1 MYTGP
6 LSPQDKQE
14 FLDRSAQ
21 VWNANKVATWRAAGI
36 DLVIGEREG
45 YFLYD
50 ISGRRLID
58 LHLNGGTYNLG
69 HRNPELVE
77 SLVTGLETFDMGNH
91 HFPSLARTALA
102 EALLATCEPNMRSVV
117 FTTGGSEAVDV
128 AIMSVRRATGRRRI
142 VSLERGYHGHT
153 GLSICA
159 GDVKTAEAFLVDR
172 PDEFT
177 RVPFND
183 VAAMEAAL
191 RPGDVAGVILETI
204 PATYGFPIPDEGYLP
219 AVKAL
224 CERYGARYIADEVQ
238 TGLLRSGEMWAIRR
252 FGVTPDVLVSAKGL
266 GGGLYPL
273 GATVLDDECGA
284 WLDEDGWGHVSTGGG
299 AELGCMV
306 GLKVLEITRRPG
318 VAALVAANSARI
330 AQGLADLR
338 ERFPEILTGVRQEGL
353 ILGLEFA
360 GRKGAQRAT
369 AALYEHGVWAIFSTF
384 DPRVLQ
390 FKPGLLMT
398 PELVAEA
405 LERVGAALGTMA
417 SSAAARDA
425 SRG

>member
-1 MYTGP
+1 MYAGP
-6 LSPQDKQE
+6 LSPEDKQG
-14 FLDRSAQ
+14 FLDLSAR
-21 VWNANKVATWRAAGI
+21 VWNANKVATWRAAGV

-45 YFLYD
+45 YVLYD

-69 HRNPELVE
+69 HRNPELVGA
-77 SLVTGLETFDMGNH
+77 LVTALETFDMGNH

-102 EALLATCEPNMRSVV
+102 EALLATCKPNMRSVV
-117 FTTGGSEAVDV
+117 FSTGGSEAVDV
-128 AIMSVRRATGRRRI
+128 AIKSVRRATGRRRI

-159 GDVKTAEAFLVDR
+159 GDVRTAEAFLVDR

-183 VAAMEAAL
+183 VEAMEEAL

-204 PATYGFPIPDEGYLP
+204 PATYGFPIPGEGYLP

-224 CERYGARYIADEVQ
+224 CEQYGARYIADEVQ
-238 TGLLRSGEMWAIRR
+238 TGLLRSGEMWAIHR

-273 GATVLDDECGA
+273 GATVLDAECGA

-306 GLKVLEITRRPG
+306 GLKVLEITARPE
-318 VAALVAANSARI
+318 VAALVAATSARI
-330 AQGLADLR
+330 GAGLADLR
-338 ERFPEILTGVRQEGL
+338 ERFPEVLTGVRQEGL

-360 GRKGAQRAT
+360 GRKGAQRAMG
-369 AALYEHGVWAIFSTF
+369 ALYEHGIWAIFSTF
-384 DPRVLQ
+384 DPSVLQ

-398 PELVAEA
+398 PELVTEV
-405 LERVGAALGTMA
+405 LERVGAAVEAMA
-417 SSAAARDA
+417 AAATARDA
-425 SRG
+425 GRS

>member
-1 MYTGP
+1 MYAGP
-6 LSPQDKQE
+6 LSPEDKQA
-14 FLDRSAQ
+14 FLDRSAR
-21 VWNANKVATWRAAGI
+21 VWNADKVATWRAAGV
-36 DLVIGEREG
+36 DLVIGERHD
-45 YFLYD
+45 YVLHD
-50 ISGRRLID
+50 IEGRRLID
-58 LHLNGGTYNLG
+58 LHLNGGTFNLG
-69 HRNPELVE
+69 HRNPELVGA
-77 SLVTGLETFDMGNH
+77 LVTALETFDMGNH

-102 EALLATCEPNMRSVV
+102 EALLETCARTMRSVV
-117 FTTGGSEAVDV
+117 FSTGGSEAVDV
-128 AIMSVRRATGRRRI
+128 AIKSVRRATGRRRI

-159 GDVKTAEAFLVDR
+159 GDVRTAEAFLVDR

-191 RPGDVAGVILETI
+191 QPGDVAGVILETI
-204 PATYGFPIPDEGYLP
+204 PATYGFPLPDEGYLP

-224 CERYGARYIADEVQ
+224 CEQTGAKYIADEVQ
-238 TGLLRSGEMWAIRR
+238 TGLLRSGEMWAIHR

-284 WLDEDGWGHVSTGGG
+284 WLDVDGWGHVSTGGG

-318 VAALVAANSARI
+318 VAALAAANSARF
-330 AQGLADLR
+330 AQGLAELQ
-338 ERFPEILTGVRQEGL
+338 ERFPQVLTGVRQVGL

-360 GRKGAQRAT
+360 GRKGAQRAMR
-369 AALYEHGVWAIFSTF
+369 AFYDQGVWAIFSTF
-384 DPRVLQ
+384 DPSVLQ

-398 PELVAEA
+398 PDLVTEV
-405 LERVGAALGTMA
+405 LERVGAALEVME
-417 SSAAARDA
+417 AR
-425 SRG
+425 